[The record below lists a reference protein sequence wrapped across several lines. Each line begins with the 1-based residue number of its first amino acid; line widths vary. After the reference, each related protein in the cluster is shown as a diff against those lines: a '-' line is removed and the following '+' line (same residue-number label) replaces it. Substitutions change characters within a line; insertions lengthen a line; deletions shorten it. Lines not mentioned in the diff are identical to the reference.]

1 MALNDDATGVTGSAR
16 ALACDVVLMSGGWN
30 PAVHLFSQSRG
41 RLLFDDAR
49 AIFVPGVSAQAE
61 RSAGACNGTFTL
73 AGCLAEGAAAG
84 LDAAQAAGYN
94 SAAEPPPEVCEVMES
109 PPRTVWVVPARR
121 SRMFV
126 DFQSDVT
133 VKDLR
138 LAVREGYRSVEH
150 VKRYT
155 TAGMGLDQ
163 GKTGNVAVLAVIADA
178 VGATISEV
186 GPTTFRPPY
195 TPVTFGAIAGRDTAK
210 FFDPIR
216 KTSIYRW
223 HADHG
228 AAFEDVGQWQRPWY
242 YPLTGET
249 MHDAVQREC
258 LAARRSVG
266 ILDYSTLGKIDIQGR
281 GAVELLNR
289 VYTNAWSKL
298 AVGRARYGLMLGED
312 GMVMDDGVTS
322 RLGETHYIMTTTTGN
337 AAPVLAWLEE
347 WLQTEWPDLNVQL
360 TSVTEQWATISL
372 CGPNSRRVLAA
383 LAPDMALDGEAF
395 PHMSL
400 RQGHVLGVAARIARV
415 SFTGE
420 LGFEI
425 SVPANHGLALWEAC
439 MEAGKDLDI
448 TPYGTEAMHVLRA
461 EKAFI
466 IVGQD
471 TDGST
476 TPGDL
481 GMDWIVSKRK
491 PDFIG
496 KRSLA
501 RSSIAFDGRK
511 HLVGLLTDD
520 PAKVLVEGAQLVEDT
535 PSHPPVPMVG
545 HVTSSYMS
553 PNMGRSIALAMVKNG
568 RARIGRRLLVAMEDT
583 TIPVSVVRPVFFD
596 PEGGRI
602 DG

>member
-1 MALNDDATGVTGSAR
+1 
-16 ALACDVVLMSGGWN
+16 
-30 PAVHLFSQSRG
+30 
-41 RLLFDDAR
+41 
-49 AIFVPGVSAQAE
+49 
-61 RSAGACNGTFTL
+61 
-73 AGCLAEGAAAG
+73 
-84 LDAAQAAGYN
+84 
-94 SAAEPPPEVCEVMES
+94 
-109 PPRTVWVVPARR
+109 
-121 SRMFV
+121 
-126 DFQSDVT
+126 
-133 VKDLR
+133 
-138 LAVREGYRSVEH
+138 
-150 VKRYT
+150 
-155 TAGMGLDQ
+155 
-163 GKTGNVAVLAVIADA
+163 
-178 VGATISEV
+178 
-186 GPTTFRPPY
+186 
-195 TPVTFGAIAGRDTAK
+195 
-210 FFDPIR
+210 
-216 KTSIYRW
+216 
-223 HADHG
+223 
-228 AAFEDVGQWQRPWY
+228 
-242 YPLTGET
+242 
-249 MHDAVQREC
+249 
-258 LAARRSVG
+258 
-266 ILDYSTLGKIDIQGR
+266 
-281 GAVELLNR
+281 
-289 VYTNAWSKL
+289 
-298 AVGRARYGLMLGED
+298 
-312 GMVMDDGVTS
+312 
-322 RLGETHYIMTTTTGN
+322 
-337 AAPVLAWLEE
+337 
-347 WLQTEWPDLNVQL
+347 
-360 TSVTEQWATISL
+360 
-372 CGPNSRRVLAA
+372 
-383 LAPDMALDGEAF
+383 
-395 PHMSL
+395 MSL

-466 IVGQD
+466 IVGQE

-501 RSSIAFDGRK
+501 RSSIACDERK

-596 PEGGRI
+596 PEGGRL